1 MRYDPGLV
9 LLSILL
15 AALGGHVGFGF
26 AGSSRTATGARRRV
40 LLAAAAGALG
50 LGIWTMH
57 FVGMLAAELPAG
69 VGYAVLPT
77 LLSFL
82 LCVLVVGVAVFFTAA
97 VPPGPSRLA
106 LAAIAMGLG
115 IATMHYLGMSALR
128 GVFCVDHDPLLV
140 AASVIVGVA
149 VSGGALLPFARPQT
163 KLPLAP
169 SALLFGIA
177 VAGLHYTAM
186 AGVELD
192 LESLCAATAD
202 ELVLGEQEL
211 AIVVALLGFV
221 VAGGFLLYLL
231 PDGPPAVAPA
241 LPGAAL
247 HLDLVSAREGPLIA
261 PRPVPPGPVP
271 HERSPIGPSVEVP
284 GANGPSVHER
294 ATLPPGG
301 AGSPAPNEPPARP
314 VEGPERLRVPVRGFE
329 GVRLL
334 DPREVVCLRAEAH
347 YTRVF
352 DGRREGLCDWSI
364 SEAETRL
371 GPRGFYR
378 CHRCHLVRLERV
390 RALRRVGKGAILSL
404 ACEPVREVPVSRGR
418 LAELERRLGLRA
430 TS

>member
-9 LLSILL
+9 LLSVLL
-15 AALGGHVGFGF
+15 AALGGYVGFGF
-26 AGSSRTATGARRRV
+26 ARSSRTATGARRKA
-40 LLAAAAGALG
+40 LLAAAAAALG

-97 VPPGPSRLA
+97 VPPSPAHLS
-106 LAAIAMGLG
+106 LAALAMGLG

-128 GVFCVDHDPLLV
+128 GVFCAGHDPRLV
-140 AASVIVGVA
+140 AASIAVGIA
-149 VSGGALLPFARPQT
+149 VSAGALVPFARPQT
-163 KLPLAP
+163 RLPLAP

-192 LESLCAATAD
+192 LAALCAAATE
-202 ELVLGEQEL
+202 ELVFGEQEL

-221 VAGGFLLYLL
+221 VAGGFLLHLL
-231 PDGPPAVAPA
+231 PDAPPAVVPA
-241 LPGAAL
+241 LPGPASGLGIGASADPPRTAA
-247 HLDLVSAREGPLIA
+247 EQGGPLDRST
-261 PRPVPPGPVP
+261 PRP
-271 HERSPIGPSVEVP
+271 
-284 GANGPSVHER
+284 
-294 ATLPPGG
+294 LP
-301 AGSPAPNEPPARP
+301 
-314 VEGPERLRVPVRGFE
+314 LRVPVRGFE

-334 DPREVVCLRAEAH
+334 DPAEILWLRAEAH

-364 SEAETRL
+364 SVAESKL
-371 GPRGFYR
+371 AAAGFFR
-378 CHRCHLVRLERV
+378 CHRCHLVRLDRV
-390 RALRRVGKGAILSL
+390 RALRRAGKGGVVLL
-404 ACEPVREVPVSRGR
+404 EGEPAREVPVSRGR
-418 LAELERRLGLRA
+418 LAELERRLWLRVA
-430 TS
+430 G

>member
-15 AALGGHVGFGF
+15 AALGGYVGFGF
-26 AGSSRTATGARRRV
+26 ARSSRTATGGRRRL

-57 FVGMLAAELPAG
+57 FVGMLAADLPAG

-82 LCVLVVGVAVFFTAA
+82 VCVLVVGVAVFVTAA
-97 VPPGPSRLA
+97 VPPGPARLA
-106 LAAIAMGLG
+106 LAAVAMGLG

-128 GVFCVDHDPLLV
+128 GLFCVGHDPLYV
-140 AASVIVGVA
+140 VASVAVGCA

-163 KLPLAP
+163 RLPLAP
-169 SALLFGIA
+169 SALLFGVA

-192 LESLCAATAD
+192 LESLCAAAAD

-231 PDGPPAVAPA
+231 PDGPAAVAPA
-241 LPGAAL
+241 LPGPTL
-247 HLDLVSAREGPLIA
+247 RLDLAPPQGDPIGAARPA
-261 PRPVPPGPVP
+261 PPGPTP
-271 HERSPIGPSVEVP
+271 HERSAS
-284 GANGPSVHER
+284 GPSVHER
-294 ATLPPGG
+294 APLV
-301 AGSPAPNEPPARP
+301 PAAREATASIESAARP
-314 VEGPERLRVPVRGFE
+314 AEGPERLRVPVRGFE
-329 GVRLL
+329 GIRLL
-334 DPREVVCLRAEAH
+334 DPQEIVCLRAEAH

-364 SEAETRL
+364 SEAEARL

-390 RALRRVGKGAILSL
+390 KALRRTGKGAILSL

-430 TS
+430 AG

>member
-15 AALGGHVGFGF
+15 ASLGGHVGFGF
-26 AGSSRTATGARRRV
+26 ARSSRTATGGRRRV

-69 VGYAVLPT
+69 IGYAVLPT

-97 VPPGPSRLA
+97 VPPTPMHRA
-106 LAAIAMGLG
+106 VAAVAMGLG
-115 IATMHYLGMSALR
+115 IATMHYLGMNALR
-128 GVFCVDHDPLLV
+128 GVFCVGHDPLLV

-163 KLPLAP
+163 RLPLAP

-192 LESLCAATAD
+192 LASLCAAASD
-202 ELVLGEQEL
+202 ELVLSEQQL

-231 PDGPPAVAPA
+231 PDAPAAVAPV
-241 LPGAAL
+241 LPGA
-247 HLDLVSAREGPLIA
+247 
-261 PRPVPPGPVP
+261 
-271 HERSPIGPSVEVP
+271 
-284 GANGPSVHER
+284 
-294 ATLPPGG
+294 LPPLELAPATAGG
-301 AGSPAPNEPPARP
+301 ASATRPIAASPPAATVATPAP
-314 VEGPERLRVPVRGFE
+314 LRVPVRGFD
-329 GVRLL
+329 GIRLL
-334 DPREVVCLRAEAH
+334 DPQEIVCLRAEAH

-364 SEAETRL
+364 SEADARL
-371 GPRGFYR
+371 EPRGFYR

-390 RALRRVGKGAILSL
+390 RALHRAGKGAIVSL